1 MRATRPAWQVLA
13 CLRILHARDLALFD
27 DAPLG
32 GADARISSAIA
43 DARDLL
49 LRSQARKRR
58 RSHICAGT
66 GLVSATSA
74 PGLGSPLLPHLRRD
88 WTCPSQRHRLAR
100 SGSCAVRVAR
110 LRVARCV
117 NARGLQQDTA
127 DGGWLPGADLWSRYP
142 PFPLLLAE

>member
-66 GLVSATSA
+66 GLASATSA
-74 PGLGSPLLPHLRRD
+74 PGPDSPHHSD
-88 WTCPSQRHRLAR
+88 TTWHAAA
-100 SGSCAVRVAR
+100 AVWCVLHVA
-110 LRVARCV
+110 
-117 NARGLQQDTA
+117 
-127 DGGWLPGADLWSRYP
+127 
-142 PFPLLLAE
+142 